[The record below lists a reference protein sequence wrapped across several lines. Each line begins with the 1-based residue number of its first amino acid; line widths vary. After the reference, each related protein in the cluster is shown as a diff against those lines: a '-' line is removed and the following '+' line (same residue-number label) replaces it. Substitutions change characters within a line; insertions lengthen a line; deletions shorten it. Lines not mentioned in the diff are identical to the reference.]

1 MRWGE
6 GFLRLKDREFS
17 FSRGL
22 WAQILDLHL
31 DDRRKNDYHR
41 SDVGR
46 DGRIVRQKVVPPRT
60 LLEQLKGRRGPREFK
75 GGAADWNWRAIW
87 KSIVSPLP
95 DHDPP
100 SETVN

>member
-1 MRWGE
+1 MQIPRINS
-6 GFLRLKDREFS
+6 LIY

-31 DDRRKNDYHR
+31 EDRRKNDYHR

-60 LLEQLKGRRGPREFK
+60 LLEQLQGRRGPREFK
-75 GGAADWNWRAIW
+75 GGAADWN
-87 KSIVSPLP
+87 
-95 DHDPP
+95 
-100 SETVN
+100 